1 LATLFPAGSRG
12 ASFLEIVMLTVP
24 EDLALLYAAPARSAK
39 TARAFK
45 LLELGGRRARALAA
59 ASLIELVLTGRLT
72 VESRR
77 RRLLRTDVPIVA
89 DGASTGI
96 AYLDEVLRQIA
107 ESDVR
112 SFASWISKLSKAS
125 RDAYDDHLVARSLA
139 RPATTAP
146 DRPVADEEAVR
157 AVRDRIRGV
166 LAHSHAVEPRDV
178 ALVILLAHT
187 DQLTILLDDPE
198 WTELGP
204 IQAAK
209 AARRDERQGRD
220 AADVYGDLAD
230 FGAIVRIATEA
241 APDGGG

>member
-1 LATLFPAGSRG
+1 
-12 ASFLEIVMLTVP
+12 
-24 EDLALLYAAPARSAK
+24 
-39 TARAFK
+39 
-45 LLELGGRRARALAA
+45 
-59 ASLIELVLTGRLT
+59 
-72 VESRR
+72 
-77 RRLLRTDVPIVA
+77 
-89 DGASTGI
+89 
-96 AYLDEVLRQIA
+96 
-107 ESDVR
+107 VR

-125 RDAYDDHLVARSLA
+125 RDAYDDHLVAQSLA
-139 RPATTAP
+139 RPAMTAR
-146 DRPVADEEAVR
+146 DGPVASEEAVQ

-209 AARRDERQGRD
+209 AARRDERLGRD

>member
-1 LATLFPAGSRG
+1 
-12 ASFLEIVMLTVP
+12 MLTVP

-39 TARAFK
+39 TARARK

-166 LAHSHAVEPRDV
+166 LAHSHAVEPREV

-187 DQLTILLDDPE
+187 DQLTILLDDSE
-198 WTELGP
+198 MDR
-204 IQAAK
+204 
-209 AARRDERQGRD
+209 ARPHSSGEDRTAR
-220 AADVYGDLAD
+220 
-230 FGAIVRIATEA
+230 
-241 APDGGG
+241 

>member
-1 LATLFPAGSRG
+1 
-12 ASFLEIVMLTVP
+12 MLTVP
-24 EDLALLYAAPARSAK
+24 EDLALLYAAPARSAN
-39 TARAFK
+39 TARARK
-45 LLELGGRRARALAA
+45 LLTLGGRPARALAA
-59 ASLIELVLTGRLT
+59 ASLIELVLAERLT

-77 RRLLRTDVPIVA
+77 RRLLRTDVLIVA
-89 DGASTGI
+89 DGASIGD

-107 ESDVR
+107 ESDGR
-112 SFASWISKLSKAS
+112 SCASWISTLSKAS
-125 RDAYDDHLVARSLA
+125 RDVYHDRLVAQSL
-139 RPATTAP
+139 ATTATTAR
-146 DRPVADEEAVR
+146 DGPVADEEAVR

-198 WTELGP
+198 WTEIGP
-204 IQAAK
+204 MQAAK
-209 AARRDERQGRD
+209 TASRDERQGRD
-220 AADVYGDLAD
+220 AADVYGHLAD